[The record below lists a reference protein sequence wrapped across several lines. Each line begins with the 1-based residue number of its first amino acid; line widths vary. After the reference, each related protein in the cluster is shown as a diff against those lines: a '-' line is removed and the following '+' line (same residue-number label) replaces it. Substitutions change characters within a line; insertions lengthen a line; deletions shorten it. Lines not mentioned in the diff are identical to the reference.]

1 MAEKYIFEPEEEG
14 RGVDEPLERA
24 LRERLRSVRNA
35 GERRT
40 IAGLAREI
48 GKLPGEVARAAL
60 EVSAALA
67 SMSLRAGVDFL
78 RVVPE
83 AARVLDAEELR
94 AWGEVGRRLVMADV
108 ETGSAFF
115 TAGVE
120 GLSEVP
126 RGARLLLLQVCARQL
141 SLSTSTALET
151 YRRAPEIAR
160 AVGDAGLL
168 ERLFEVATEIAR
180 RSARHS
186 ADFLNATPEV
196 VARLNAF
203 RESEGED
210 TDARGGAA
218 RGVAAQTFDEGRGVG
233 SVESASVESATGGGR
248 VTSAA
253 VKLACEFAS
262 RVGGIAAEMWAALP
276 ASVEGLDGVEALRL
290 FRQAESFLDR
300 GGAAAQH
307 VLVAG
312 GEVLRLAPGV
322 FDEWG
327 ALLRTVAGHN
337 NSCLVALART
347 GPPALHALAESR
359 AERAR
364 LAEV

>member
-1 MAEKYIFEPEEEG
+1 MAEKYIFDAEEEG
-14 RGVDEPLERA
+14 REGAGAEPLERA
-24 LRERLRSVRNA
+24 LRERLRSVKNA

-48 GKLPGEVARAAL
+48 GKLPADLARAAL
-60 EVSAALA
+60 EVSAGLA
-67 SMSLRAGVDFL
+67 SVSLRAGVDFL
-78 RVVPE
+78 RAVPE

-108 ETGSAFF
+108 ETGAAFF

-141 SLSTSTALET
+141 TLSTSTALET
-151 YRRAPEIAR
+151 YRRAPEVAR
-160 AVGDAGLL
+160 AVDDAELL
-168 ERLFEVATEIAR
+168 RQMFEVAAEVAR

-186 ADFLNATPEV
+186 ADFIAATPEV
-196 VARLNAF
+196 AARLSSF
-203 RESEGED
+203 REGDGDASAED
-210 TDARGGAA
+210 ETAD
-218 RGVAAQTFDEGRGVG
+218 
-233 SVESASVESATGGGR
+233 GGR
-248 VTSAA
+248 VTRAA
-253 VKLACEFAS
+253 LGLAGAFAS

-276 ASVEGLDGVEALRL
+276 ASVEGLDAGDALRL
-290 FRQAESFLDR
+290 LRQTEGFLDR

-312 GEVLRLAPGV
+312 GEVLRLGPEV

-327 ALLRTVAGHN
+327 ALLRTVAAHN

-347 GPPALHALAESR
+347 GPQALRGLPRSPPR
-359 AERAR
+359 AGPRPVGPPK
-364 LAEV
+364 LVPGPPQ